1 MTKLGYLGP
10 EGTYSHTVA
19 LRYAAGHG
27 CEPVCCYSLSS
38 VFQQIGDGLLDMGV
52 VPVENSTEGSV
63 GETLDLLLSCEGIY
77 VNAEL
82 LLPVRHHLL
91 ARPGAVLDGIEKV
104 YSHPQALAQCRRFI
118 AEHLPGAQLVEAAST
133 AAAALAVANGPPAV
147 AAIGSENAAAAYELE
162 LLSSDIQS
170 NNDNVTRFFVISK
183 DKMNLTVPS
192 KTSLALAVLDQPGA
206 LSRILRE
213 FSLRA
218 INLTRIESRPA
229 GSKLGDYIF
238 FIDLAG
244 RVDDPVV
251 AEAIEAIND
260 NTLWMKFLGCYP
272 ACEGFENYQQGKDK
286 ESGYSN
292 IHQLREKIDLVDD
305 EILYL
310 FTMRQRL
317 VDRIAD
323 FKKGTCEV
331 FDQAREAEI
340 MRRVKEQARKNN
352 LNTDM
357 VVKIFRLMLVESV
370 RRQKN
375 LISAGQPPKTLA
387 RHQQMM
393 K

>member
-10 EGTYSHTVA
+10 EGTYSHTMA
-19 LRYAAGHG
+19 LRYAAEHE
-27 CEPVCCYSLSS
+27 CQPVCCYSLSS
-38 VFQQIGDGLLDMGV
+38 VFQQVDDGFLDMGI

-91 ARPGAVLDGIEKV
+91 ARPGTVLAGIEKV
-104 YSHPQALAQCRRFI
+104 YSHPQALAQCRKFI
-118 AEHLPGAQLVEAAST
+118 AEHLPGAQLVETAST
-133 AAAALAVANGPPAV
+133 AAAALAVASAPLNA
-147 AAIGSENAAAAYELE
+147 AAIGSDNAAATYALE

-170 NNDNVTRFFVISK
+170 NNDNVTRFLVISR
-183 DKMNLTVPS
+183 DNPVPAVPA
-192 KTSLALAVLDQPGA
+192 KTSLALAVLDHPGA

-238 FIDLAG
+238 FIDLVG

-251 AEAIEAIND
+251 AEAVEALSN
-260 NTLWMKFLGCYP
+260 NTLWIKFLGCYP
-272 ACEGFENYQQGKDK
+272 ACEGMKSYQQYQG
-286 ESGYSN
+286 SGYSN
-292 IHQLREKIDLVDD
+292 IQQLRGKIDLVDD

-310 FTMRQRL
+310 LTMRQRL
-317 VDRIAD
+317 VDRVAD
-323 FKKGTCEV
+323 LKKDTCEV
-331 FDQAREAEI
+331 IDQTREAEI
-340 MRRVKEQARKNN
+340 MNRVKEQARENN

-357 VVKIFRLMLVESV
+357 VVKIFRLMLLESV
-370 RRQKN
+370 RRQKT
-375 LISAGQPPKTLA
+375 LISASL
-387 RHQQMM
+387 
-393 K
+393 